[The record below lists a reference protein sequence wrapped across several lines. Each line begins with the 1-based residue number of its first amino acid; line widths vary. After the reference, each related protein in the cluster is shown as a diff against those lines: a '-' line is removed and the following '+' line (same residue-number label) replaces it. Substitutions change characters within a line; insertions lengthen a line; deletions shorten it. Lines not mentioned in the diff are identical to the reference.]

1 MKKFT
6 EFLKNPEMQ
15 YRPRN
20 YWGWLENITPEETVW
35 QIEKMHEAGLGGYVM
50 HARGGLTM
58 PYMGKQ
64 WIDSVK
70 AMIDTGK
77 KYGMYTIVDDE
88 HGWPSGFGAGK
99 VNGRGED
106 YQLKYLLC

>member
-1 MKKFT
+1 MKDFI
-6 EFLKNPEMQ
+6 EFLKDPEME

-70 AMIDTGK
+70 AMIETGK
-77 KYGMYTIVDDE
+77 NMVCILSLTM
-88 HGWPSGFGAGK
+88 SMAGPAASAQEK
-99 VNGRGED
+99 
-106 YQLKYLLC
+106 